1 MNKLRILGL
10 IRHLLTFAGGYFVAS
25 GKLDE
30 GTVNEAT
37 AAGVTL
43 IGVIWSLIAPEKSST

>member
-10 IRHLLTFAGGYFVAS
+10 VRHLLTFAGGYLVAS

-30 GTVNEAT
+30 GTVNEAG
-37 AAGVTL
+37 AALVVL
-43 IGVIWSLIAPEKSST
+43 IGAVWSYFSPEKKAA